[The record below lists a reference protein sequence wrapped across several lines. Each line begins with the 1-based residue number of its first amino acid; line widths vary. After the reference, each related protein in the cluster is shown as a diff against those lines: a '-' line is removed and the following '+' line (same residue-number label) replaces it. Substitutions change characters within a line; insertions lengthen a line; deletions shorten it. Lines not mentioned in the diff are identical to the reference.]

1 MAVTYAPQ
9 VGDLPARHS
18 ELFVS
23 FPITKM
29 EKDARGNL
37 VIHGVATDGTV
48 DSDHQI
54 VDSDWSAKALTDW
67 LATGGNVR
75 MSHDS
80 KRPIGKGTQV
90 QLDRDGDGKH
100 WVKSVIVDPLAI
112 KLVEEGV
119 LRAYS
124 VGIIDPVIKRDPSGR
139 APGGIICGGTLA
151 ELSVVDRPANKN
163 AYLELAKAAA
173 DGSARFTGT
182 MYADPDLV
190 SRIGESIAATVMA
203 DEDIIHVSLP
213 RKAKVSVTPSDLA
226 ALLKS
231 RDVDAAKRDMDPDVG
246 GGTDRDKIPAADFAG
261 RDRSFPI
268 VTPGDVSDAASSIG
282 RAGDDN
288 YSSAQLKSNII
299 RIARRKGPSF
309 VAQLPDSWTNEGEGN
324 KAMDTDEDVDL
335 EKGKKGKP
343 FAGAA
348 KPFDG
353 TDSDGDGKDA
363 DEPGSEE
370 DDDGS
375 EPKVKPGSHKGATP
389 PPSGGSGG
397 QDAPDDEDDDPSTYD
412 NDSADKPQDDGSD
425 QASGSTSA
433 RKGMMNCPKCKE
445 ACKEDSA
452 ECPKCGAVMKSQA
465 PVVKGAKDCPN
476 CGKNY
481 HADSKIKRC
490 ESCNT
495 KLPKANKASKGA
507 LITQGRTQP
516 TPTDGVE
523 TEAARPVDP
532 HREPDGPA
540 IEQFEQDAKIP
551 TDPDSNYVKAVRRF
565 KSLGV
570 PEDMGA
576 LHDLLCPAY
585 EPSAANKA
593 HPFTRLEA
601 LDTSLWQMKALDAA
615 AGAPLA
621 EAKAAAKRWQHSV
634 TLAETHPEMLAEL
647 RMEAHKAFQDANM
660 GPASAPKPTEITAYR
675 FNRPLITAGHERPS
689 HQHAGPNT
697 GPRPGSITPNQF
709 DRPFLQDGRATDS
722 PANKD
727 DHAVEPPA
735 TTGMP
740 TRVFYSNSQR
750 DNARQAMA
758 SMHDH
763 IAQTFPDLCPMHA
776 AGAPK
781 VNHGVPEAQKSEE
794 TAPTEV
800 PLSEEITRLVA
811 KGLLTEEQARDALAP
826 DPVPVV
832 KAKKPKKDKAEM
844 DAAAMKAI
852 VAEAVAPLYEQLEA
866 ANKAL
871 GEQRKLNKAL
881 QKTVDAIASQ
891 PDPAN
896 SPWRGQAVLQGLP
909 SMPGMAA
916 KSAPADAADI
926 AAQAQQALARE
937 LQHQFDTSTDPMSRE
952 AAWSALSRMRG
963 MR

>member
-1 MAVTYAPQ
+1 MAMTLSPP
-9 VGDLPARHS
+9 VGDLPTRHS
-18 ELFVS
+18 ELYVS
-23 FPITKM
+23 FPISKM

-48 DSDHQI
+48 DSDRQI

-124 VGIIDPVIKRDPSGR
+124 VGIIDPVIKRDPTGR

-203 DEDIIHVSLP
+203 DDDVVEVSLP
-213 RKAKVSVTPSDLA
+213 RKAKVSVSPADLA

-231 RDVDAAKRDMDPDVG
+231 RDTAVAKRDMDPNVG

-261 RDRSFPI
+261 RNRSFPI

-282 RAGDDN
+282 RAGSDN
-288 YSSAQLKSNII
+288 YSSDQLKANII

-324 KAMDTDEDVDL
+324 KAMDTEVMDEA
-335 EKGKKGKP
+335 EAIAKGKKGKKPP
-343 FAGAA
+343 FPGAA

-363 DEPGSEE
+363 DKPGSEE
-370 DDDGS
+370 DDDGT

-389 PPSGGSGG
+389 PPSGQQGG
-397 QDAPDDEDDDPSTYD
+397 QDAPDDGDDDNSTYD
-412 NDSADKPQDDGSD
+412 NDSADKPDDDGGED
-425 QASGSTSA
+425 AAGSGGS
-433 RKGMMNCPKCKE
+433 K
-445 ACKEDSA
+445 
-452 ECPKCGAVMKSQA
+452 AVA
-465 PVVKGAKDCPN
+465 VKGAKDCPN
-476 CGKNY
+476 CGNGY
-481 HADSKIKRC
+481 DADSKMKKC
-490 ESCNT
+490 EKCGT

-507 LITQGRTQP
+507 LVTAGRTQP
-516 TPTDGVE
+516 TPSDGVE
-523 TEAARPVDP
+523 SESSRPVDR

-540 IEQFEQDAKIP
+540 IEQFEADMKIP
-551 TDPDSNYVKAVRRF
+551 TDPDSNYVKTIHRL
-565 KSLGV
+565 KSLNV

-585 EPSAANKA
+585 DPAVANKS

-601 LDTSLWQMKALDAA
+601 LDTSAWQLKALDAA
-615 AGAPLA
+615 ASAPLG
-621 EAKAAAKRWQHSV
+621 EAKLAAKRWQHAV
-634 TLAETHPEMLAEL
+634 TLSETHPEMLAEL
-647 RMEAHKAFQDANM
+647 RLEAHKAFADANM
-660 GPASAPKPTEITAYR
+660 GPASAPKPTEISATR
-675 FNRPLITAGHERPS
+675 FNRPLITSGHERPS
-689 HQHAGPNT
+689 FQHAGPNT
-697 GPRPGSITPNQF
+697 GPHPGQIKPNQF
-709 DRPFLQDGRATDS
+709 DRPFLQDGRAADS

-727 DHAVEPPA
+727 DHAVEPPS

-740 TRVFYSNSQR
+740 SRVFYSNSQR
-750 DNARQAMA
+750 DNARQAMSA
-758 SMHDH
+758 MHDH
-763 IAQTFPDLCPMHA
+763 IAQTFPDLCPMCA
-776 AGAPK
+776 PGAPK
-781 VNHGVPEAQKSEE
+781 VNHGVPEAQKSETPNE
-794 TAPTEV
+794 ENV
-800 PLSEEITRLVA
+800 VEPLSEEVTRLVA
-811 KGLLTEEQARDALAP
+811 KGLLTMEQARDALAP
-826 DPVPVV
+826 EPEPVV
-832 KAKKPKKDKAEM
+832 KAKKTKKRKGVAEAM
-844 DAAAMKAI
+844 DADAMKALLSEMI
-852 VAEAVAPLYEQLEA
+852 SPLQEQLTE

-871 GEQRKLNKAL
+871 AEQRKLNKAL

-891 PDPAN
+891 PEPN
-896 SPWRGQAVLQGLP
+896 GPWRGQAILQTLP
-909 SMPGMAA
+909 SGPVAQ
-916 KSAPADAADI
+916 KSAPADAAQI
-926 AAQAQQALARE
+926 AAQAQAAVARE
-937 LQHQFDTSTDPMSRE
+937 LQHQFDTSTDPMARE